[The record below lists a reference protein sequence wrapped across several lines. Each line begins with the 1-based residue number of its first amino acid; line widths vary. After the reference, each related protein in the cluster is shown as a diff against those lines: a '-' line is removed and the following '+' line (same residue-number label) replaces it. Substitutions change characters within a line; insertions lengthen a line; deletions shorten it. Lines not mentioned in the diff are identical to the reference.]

1 MTATVNRLTR
11 LAQIALAISLL
22 WLSACSSPPPVE
34 EGGFHAPDP
43 ASKLYAMRRAGND
56 RDISAV
62 PHLVEHLHDDDPAV
76 RLFAIKALERITN
89 ERFGYNPY
97 ASADDRNDAVVL
109 WDKAV
114 RSGKFATS
122 E

>member
-1 MTATVNRLTR
+1 MRLTIIR
-11 LAQIALAISLL
+11 LMWVTLAISLG
-22 WLSACSSPPPVE
+22 WLTACSSPPPVE

-43 ASKLYAMRRAGND
+43 ASKLYAIRRAGEERD
-56 RDISAV
+56 RSAI
-62 PHLVEHLHDDDPAV
+62 PHLVERLQDDDPAV
-76 RLFAIKALERITN
+76 RLFAIEALERITN

-97 ASADDRNDAVVL
+97 AAADDRHAAVVA

-114 RSGKFATS
+114 RDGKFSTG